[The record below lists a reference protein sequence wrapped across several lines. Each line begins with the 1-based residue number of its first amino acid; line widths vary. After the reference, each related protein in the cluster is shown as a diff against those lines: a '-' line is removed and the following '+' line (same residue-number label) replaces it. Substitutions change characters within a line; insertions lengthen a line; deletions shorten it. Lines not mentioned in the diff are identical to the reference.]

1 MPETP
6 SNTNQSDLPL
16 LMGVRFSTPPE
27 SASASPRAL
36 TRRLQYPEFTRHLES
51 LPCRPKPEIQNFP
64 FLNNLAGQLLVAG
77 LPQLNREVFMHLS
90 RRSYVLIGSA
100 LLVTVALGLAG
111 ATYAVRS
118 DRVTLPAATPIHV
131 TLDQALA
138 SNQSRSGD
146 HFEATVSEPVIVEG
160 KTVGVARL
168 HLELVSVEVSG
179 ENYPLRTTSAF
190 RRGGDHKKRNIAL
203 IGGGAGAGTVVGAI
217 AAGGKGALI
226 GGPVGA
232 GAGTAVAFL
241 TGKKDIRLPPE
252 TSLTFKLAE
261 PVTIRPKG

>member
-1 MPETP
+1 M
-6 SNTNQSDLPL
+6 
-16 LMGVRFSTPPE
+16 
-27 SASASPRAL
+27 
-36 TRRLQYPEFTRHLES
+36 
-51 LPCRPKPEIQNFP
+51 QNFL
-64 FLNNLAGQLLVAG
+64 FLNNLAGQLLVAR

-90 RRSYVLIGSA
+90 RRSYVLIGST
-100 LLVTVALGLAG
+100 LLVIVALGLA
-111 ATYAVRS
+111 ATTYAVRS
-118 DRVTLPAATPIHV
+118 ERVTLPAATPIHV

-160 KTVGVARL
+160 KTVVPQGAPVKGLVVESHKSGRLKGVARL

-261 PVTIRPKG
+261 PVTIRPIG